1 MQNPN
6 APPDKPIQTADAAP
20 APQTARP
27 LRLSYW
33 GADLRC
39 RFATRDFEQW
49 CSNPA
54 PSLVGVSLDQLLGPT
69 TYAIHASHISAVL
82 RGDAQR
88 VALIDFGSV
97 NPARPAFAHYVPDG
111 GEDPAAGFVMQIT
124 EGAELAHL
132 ALTPT
137 APEQVQQANALR
149 KSEAALKQAQRLSR
163 IGSWYW
169 EIGPDITTWSE
180 DLYRM
185 LGRDPAMPSPSFAD
199 TGQLYT
205 LPSWMALQSAVGG
218 ALKNGEPFVI
228 ELEYVRADG
237 STGWLESRGAAERDA
252 QGAIVALNGTVRKL
266 SARHT
271 EHPAVYESAFT
282 DAPLGA
288 TAPARQPTKVA
299 AHLSESF
306 TRRVLNNLF
315 SFVGVLSAD
324 GTVLET
330 NKAPLEAAAISPDAV
345 YGKKFWD
352 TPWFNYSA
360 ALQTQICEWCARSAA
375 GDVVRSDIAVR
386 MAGDALMWI
395 DFQIAPLADG
405 AGAVTHLIASAADIS
420 ARRESEEHM
429 RLATESTGVG
439 VWEWHYLSGRVRWN
453 AQMFRLYGIE
463 PTPGGLVTYEDWRGC
478 LVDEQL
484 VHQEDLLQDTLH
496 RLGTGGREFGIRRR
510 DNGQLRTLRSVET
523 VRADADGQIQWVV
536 GTNFDVTAQR
546 QMEEDLRQASRRKDE
561 FLATLAHELRNPLA
575 PVRNALALM
584 KRADGDPDTLE
595 RVRITMERQVAQ
607 MVHLIDDLLDVSR
620 ITHDQLLLKKSHID
634 LAAVVEL
641 AVETCQSHCEDQAQT
656 LQVSLPPSPVL
667 LDADLVRLAQVLGN
681 LLNNASKFTPRGGRI
696 ELRAEVKGERGE
708 QLSISVRDNGIGI
721 APHMQEQVFELFG
734 QVEQSRGLSKSGLG
748 IGLALARRIAEMH
761 GGSLSVHSEGLHRG
775 SEFVVCLPILQT
787 PLNISRP
794 NALENRAVT
803 AHRLRR
809 VLVVDDNVDG
819 AETLAAL
826 LTLEGHETRV
836 CHDGLAAVETA
847 RAFQPD
853 VVLLDIGLPKMDG
866 YEACRQ
872 IRAQP
877 GGEAICMMAV
887 TGWGQAHD
895 VQEAERAG
903 FDSHCV
909 KPIDPSVL
917 ASLLGCAHK

>member
-1 MQNPN
+1 MQYSN
-6 APPDKPIQTADAAP
+6 APSDKPIQPADAAP
-20 APQTARP
+20 APWPARP
-27 LRLSYW
+27 VRLSYW

-49 CSNPA
+49 CCDPA
-54 PSLVGVSLDQLLGPT
+54 PSLVGVSLEQLLGPS

-88 VALIDFGSV
+88 VSLVDFGSV
-97 NPARPAFAHYVPDG
+97 HPAWPAFAHYLPDG
-111 GEDPAAGFVMQIT
+111 WEDPAAGFVMQIT
-124 EGAELAHL
+124 EGSELAHW

-137 APEQVQQANALR
+137 APEQVQQADALK
-149 KSEAALKQAQRLSR
+149 KSEAALKQVQRLSR

-169 EIGPDITTWSE
+169 EIGSDITTWSE
-180 DLYRM
+180 ELYRM
-185 LGRDPAMPSPSFAD
+185 LGRDPAAPSPSFAD

-205 LPSWMALQSAVGG
+205 LPSWMALQSAVGRT
-218 ALKNGEPFVI
+218 LKSGEPFVI

-237 STGWLESRGAAERDA
+237 STGWLESRGAVERDT
-252 QGAIVALNGTVRKL
+252 QGAIVALHGTVRKL
-266 SARHT
+266 PAQRA

-282 DAPLGA
+282 DAPPAAG
-288 TAPARQPTKVA
+288 APARQPTKVA

-330 NKAPLEAAAISPDAV
+330 NKAPLEAAGISPDAV

-352 TPWFNYSA
+352 TPWFNYSV
-360 ALQTQICEWCARSAA
+360 ALQTQIGEWCARSAA
-375 GDVVRSDIAVR
+375 GNVVRSDIPVR
-386 MAGDALMWI
+386 MAGDTLMWI

-405 AGAVTHLIASAADIS
+405 AGVVTHLIASAADIS
-420 ARRESEEHM
+420 ARRQSEEHM

-463 PTPGGLVTYEDWRGC
+463 PTPDGLVTYEDWRGC
-478 LVDEQL
+478 LDDEQL
-484 VHQEDLLQDTLH
+484 VHQEELLQDTLH

-536 GTNFDVTAQR
+536 GTNLDVTAQR
-546 QMEEDLRQASRRKDE
+546 QMEADLRQASRRKDE

-584 KRADGDPDTLE
+584 KRANGDPDTLE
-595 RVRITMERQVAQ
+595 RVRTTMERQVAQ
-607 MVHLIDDLLDVSR
+607 MVHLIDDLLDASR

-634 LAAVVEL
+634 LAAVVQL
-641 AVETCQSHCEDQAQT
+641 AVETCQSHCENQAQT

-681 LLNNASKFTPRGGRI
+681 LLNNASKFTARGGHI
-696 ELRAEVKGERGE
+696 ELRAELKGERGD

-721 APHMQEQVFELFG
+721 APNMQEQVFELFG
-734 QVEQSRGLSKSGLG
+734 QVEEARELSKSGLG

-761 GGSLSVHSEGLHRG
+761 GGSLSVHSEGLGCG
-775 SEFVVCLPILQT
+775 SEFVVCLPILQAET
-787 PLNISRP
+787 TSVPASAPRNEADPAS
-794 NALENRAVT
+794 
-803 AHRLRR
+803 RLRR

-826 LTLEGHETRV
+826 LMLEGHETLV
-836 CHDGLAAVETA
+836 CHDGLAAVEAAQT
-847 RAFQPD
+847 FQPN
-853 VVLLDIGLPKMDG
+853 VILLDIGLPKMNG

-872 IRAQP
+872 IRAQA
-877 GGEAICMMAV
+877 GGEAICMIAM

-903 FDSHCV
+903 FNSHCV

-917 ASLLGCAHK
+917 AHLVWRSHP